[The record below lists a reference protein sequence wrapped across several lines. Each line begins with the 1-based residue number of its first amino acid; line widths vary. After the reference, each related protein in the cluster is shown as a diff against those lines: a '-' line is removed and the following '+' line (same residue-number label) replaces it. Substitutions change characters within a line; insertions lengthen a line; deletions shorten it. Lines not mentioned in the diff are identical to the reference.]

1 MTEAFSYH
9 QAFSRNMGWVT
20 VQEQGILRHKRI
32 AIAGMGGVGGVH
44 LLTLARLGIGAFH
57 IADFDVFDIV
67 NFNRQIG
74 ATVSSLGKPKVEVLS
89 EMAKDINPELDI
101 RIFPEG
107 INNNLSEFFN
117 GVDLYVDGL
126 DFFAFSARQKTF
138 DTCAELGIPAVTAA
152 PLGMGAALLNFLPG
166 KMTFEDYFLWGE
178 LPEEEKALRFLIGLA
193 PAGLHAP
200 YLVDPTAINLAEQ
213 RGPSTIMGCQLC
225 AGVAA
230 TEALKILLNRG
241 KVLAAPHGLHFDA
254 YRNKLVHTWRPGGNS
269 NPLQRLGLSIARRR
283 LNKKSSLSATNT
295 IENPSPTMATPSQSA
310 GPGMT
315 DSLTVIEQILDL
327 ARWAPSGDNT
337 QPWRFEIVDENYV
350 VVHGFD
356 TRDHCVY
363 DLNGR
368 PSQVSLGA
376 LLETISIAAS
386 EHGLLTT
393 ITRRAEMP
401 ETTPTFDVRFV
412 ADQSLKPDPLAPYIP
427 FRSVQR
433 RAMQTRPLSRKEKKA
448 LEAAVGSRYSI
459 LWLEGVS
466 RRWEAAR
473 LMFNN
478 AKLRLTLP
486 EAYEVHRSI
495 IQWNAR
501 FSEDKVPDQT
511 LGLDPVTLRIMQW
524 VMKSWERVK
533 FFNTFLAGT
542 IAPRIQMDL
551 IPGIACAAHFIIHA
565 QEIPKSIDD
574 HISAG
579 RAVQRFWLT
588 LTQLGL
594 FMQPEMTPLIFSR
607 YIYEGMQFTTNERK
621 LKDAQKLTLQLG
633 TLIGEETIVRSV
645 FMGRI
650 GAGRTPSARSLRKP
664 LLKLKYIT

>member
-9 QAFSRNMGWVT
+9 HAFSRNIGWVT
-20 VQEQGILRHKRI
+20 PNEQEILRHKRI
-32 AIAGMGGVGGVH
+32 AIAGMGGVGGIH

-57 IADFDVFDIV
+57 IADFDKFDIV
-67 NFNRQIG
+67 NFNRQVG
-74 ATVSSLGKPKVEVLS
+74 ATVSSMGKPKVEVLAG
-89 EMAKDINPELDI
+89 MAKDINPELNI

-107 INNNLSEFFN
+107 VNQNNLSDFFAD
-117 GVDLYVDGL
+117 VDLYVDGL
-126 DFFAFSARQKTF
+126 DFFAFSARQATF
-138 DTCAELGIPAVTAA
+138 AACAKLGIPAITAA

-166 KMTFEDYFLWGE
+166 KMTFEDYFQWGD
-178 LPEEEKALRFLIGLA
+178 LPDEEKALRFLLGLA
-193 PAGLHAP
+193 PAGLHVP
-200 YLVDPTAINLAEQ
+200 YLVDPSAINLAER
-213 RGPSTIMGCQLC
+213 RGPSTIMGCQVC

-269 NPLQRLGLSIARRR
+269 NPIQRLGLSIARQR
-283 LNKKSSLSATNT
+283 LGKKSRVAVAETT
-295 IENPSPTMATPSQSA
+295 ENSSGTATPSPSA
-310 GPGMT
+310 GTEKTAPL
-315 DSLTVIEQILDL
+315 SVREQILDL

-337 QPWRFEIVDENYV
+337 QPWRFEIIDDHHV

-363 DLNGR
+363 DLDGH
-368 PSQVSLGA
+368 PSQISLGA
-376 LLETISIAAS
+376 LLETISIAATGHS
-386 EHGLLTT
+386 LQAI

-412 ADQSLKPDPLAPYIP
+412 PDQNLKPDPLVPYIP
-427 FRSVQR
+427 CRSVQR
-433 RAMQTRPLSRKEKKA
+433 RPMQTRPLSQKEKEA
-448 LEAAVGSRYSI
+448 LEAAIGEKYTI
-459 LWLEGVS
+459 LWLEGTAK
-466 RRWEAAR
+466 RWAAAR

-486 EAYEVHRSI
+486 EAYQVHRDI

-501 FSEDKVPDQT
+501 YSEDKVPDQA
-511 LGLDPVTLRIMQW
+511 LGLDPVTLKVMHW
-524 VMKSWERVK
+524 VMKSWERVE

-542 IAPRIQMDL
+542 LAPRIQMDF
-551 IPGIACAAHFIIHA
+551 IPGIACAAHFVIQA
-565 QEIPKSIDD
+565 REIPQSIDD
-574 HISAG
+574 YISAG

-588 LTQLGL
+588 LTRQGL

-607 YIYEGMQFTTNERK
+607 YSLKGIQFSADIGK
-621 LKDAQKLTLQLG
+621 LESAQKLSRQL
-633 TLIGEETIVRSV
+633 TRLIGEKVNARSV

-650 GAGRTPSARSLRKP
+650 GAGEAPSARSLRMP
-664 LLKLKYIT
+664 LFKLKL